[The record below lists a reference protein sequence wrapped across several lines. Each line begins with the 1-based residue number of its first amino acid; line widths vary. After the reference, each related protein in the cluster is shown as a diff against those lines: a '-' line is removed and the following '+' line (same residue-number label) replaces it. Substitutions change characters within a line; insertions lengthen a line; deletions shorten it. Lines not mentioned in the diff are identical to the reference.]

1 MENQIT
7 QKFFDILGP
16 ITDDRLYFGS
26 SSLDAAFT
34 NDTMFKTPGVI
45 ALTDEQRLQV
55 EQLVVD
61 HFKVEKVLWMDT
73 PGGPYGEGGRAVIA
87 STTKIGEDNIT
98 YEGKTCYLYQ
108 IMFTPRVYDPKT
120 IHDAVKDGCTITPLF
135 FNPETFI
142 PYKKVVITY
151 SPEYTE
157 EILTEEDMKQHLKDK
172 LEKVLEN
179 PDDYMQEGYRGVMV
193 RMAIV

>member
-1 MENQIT
+1 M
-7 QKFFDILGP
+7 
-16 ITDDRLYFGS
+16 
-26 SSLDAAFT
+26 
-34 NDTMFKTPGVI
+34 
-45 ALTDEQRLQV
+45 
-55 EQLVVD
+55 
-61 HFKVEKVLWMDT
+61 
-73 PGGPYGEGGRAVIA
+73 
-87 STTKIGEDNIT
+87 
-98 YEGKTCYLYQ
+98 
-108 IMFTPRVYDPKT
+108 
-120 IHDAVKDGCTITPLF
+120 KDGCTITPLF